1 MKTISKLIG
10 KRGLVICTLALVA
23 VLVCLAAGSL
33 EAAAFVAM
41 APVFFGMAMGP
52 TSGIEKSV
60 KCTAAI
66 ATAYL
71 IAKPGADDDTF
82 SQATASTEDLVGVFQ
97 HTTTAAGDE
106 VRLMVSGISYVKLG
120 GNVTR
125 GNWVTSDANGK
136 GVAIGAVAGTNY
148 NSIGKALASGVD
160 GDLIPVL
167 LVPSRPQ
174 G

>member
-1 MKTISKLIG
+1 MKMKLMG
-10 KRGLVICTLALVA
+10 KWGLALCALALVA
-23 VLVCLAAGSL
+23 ALFCIAAVSPG
-33 EAAAFVAM
+33 AAAVGAMVPVA
-41 APVFFGMAMGP
+41 FGMAMGP

-82 SQATASTEDLVGVFQ
+82 SQATANTEDLVGVFQ
-97 HTTTAAGDE
+97 HTTAAAGDE
-106 VRLMVSGISYVKLG
+106 VRLMVSGISLVKLG
-120 GNVTR
+120 GTVTR
-125 GNWVTSDANGK
+125 GNYVTADTAGK

-148 NSIGKALASGVD
+148 NAIGKALASGVD

-167 LVPSRPQ
+167 LCPSRPQ